1 MMPRSIVA
9 VLAALALAFPC
20 AAGPRASA
28 PVAGAVLVPVSAAA
42 SPDAADDLVQK
53 RQDILRL
60 FELNGVKKTVQAQL
74 DAMAASFTAMPGM
87 TPELMQALKEE
98 VAKDFDRMLEIS
110 VKPYMEHVSH
120 DDIKALIAF
129 AESPVGQRMAA
140 IQPTLVAETT
150 RASMQ
155 WAQRLQIRLT
165 KRAGELR
172 AQASGGAG
180 AAAAPGQ
187 PEPADKE
194 APGGQ
199 DASGGGDAPAGEPA
213 PEGQPGSG
221 NR

>member
-1 MMPRSIVA
+1 MTPRPI
-9 VLAALALAFPC
+9 LALASVLAFT
-20 AAGPRASA
+20 AAAAPVFAMDARAAAVDASA
-28 PVAGAVLVPVSAAA
+28 SPAPRLAAA
-42 SPDAADDLVQK
+42 SPDAANDLVQK

-150 RASMQ
+150 RASTQ

-172 AQASGGAG
+172 AQASGGAD
-180 AAAAPGQ
+180 PGNEP
-187 PEPADKE
+187 PEPGAESRD
-194 APGGQ
+194 
-199 DASGGGDAPAGEPA
+199 
-213 PEGQPGSG
+213 
-221 NR
+221 

>member
-1 MMPRSIVA
+1 
-9 VLAALALAFPC
+9 L
-20 AAGPRASA
+20 
-28 PVAGAVLVPVSAAA
+28 AAA
-42 SPDAADDLVQK
+42 SPHAADDLVQK

-150 RASMQ
+150 RASTQ

-172 AQASGGAG
+172 AQGSGGAD
-180 AAAAPGQ
+180 PGNEP
-187 PEPADKE
+187 PEPGAESRD
-194 APGGQ
+194 
-199 DASGGGDAPAGEPA
+199 
-213 PEGQPGSG
+213 
-221 NR
+221 

>member
-1 MMPRSIVA
+1 MMPRPIVA

-28 PVAGAVLVPVSAAA
+28 PVAGAVLVPVSAAP
-42 SPDAADDLVQK
+42 SPHAADDLVQK

-172 AQASGGAG
+172 AQASGGAD
-180 AAAAPGQ
+180 PGNEP
-187 PEPADKE
+187 PEPGAESRD
-194 APGGQ
+194 
-199 DASGGGDAPAGEPA
+199 
-213 PEGQPGSG
+213 
-221 NR
+221 

>member
-28 PVAGAVLVPVSAAA
+28 PVAGAVLVPVSAAP
-42 SPDAADDLVQK
+42 SPHAADDLVQK

-74 DAMAASFTAMPGM
+74 DALAASFTAMPGM

-150 RASMQ
+150 RASTQ

-172 AQASGGAG
+172 AQASGGAD
-180 AAAAPGQ
+180 PGNEP
-187 PEPADKE
+187 PEPGAESRD
-194 APGGQ
+194 
-199 DASGGGDAPAGEPA
+199 
-213 PEGQPGSG
+213 
-221 NR
+221 